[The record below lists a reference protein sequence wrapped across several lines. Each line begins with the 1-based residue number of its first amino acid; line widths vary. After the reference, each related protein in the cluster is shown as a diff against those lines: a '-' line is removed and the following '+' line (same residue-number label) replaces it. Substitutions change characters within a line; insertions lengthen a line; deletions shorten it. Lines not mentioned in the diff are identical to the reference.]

1 MIDALRPWGLRLTLL
16 CCGPVFLPACD
27 APAGNEVETD
37 ALRAPDPGLEQALVS
52 ARAAGDA
59 LTTELRDVLT
69 AELAAGGPE
78 RAVRVCS
85 EAAPAIAQRH
95 SVDGVTVRRV
105 TSRTRN
111 PDSAP
116 DEAEVAGLKLLQE
129 RHGTGELPAELFEVV
144 PAGGGRELRYLRPIL
159 VAEPCLACHGD
170 RAALDPAVRALLRE
184 HYPHDTAVGYRAG
197 DLRGAVSVR
206 VPLADAGG

>member
-1 MIDALRPWGLRLTLL
+1 MIDAPRSRPLWLAVLF
-16 CCGPVFLPACD
+16 CCGQAFLPGCD
-27 APAGNEVETD
+27 APAGNGDEMD
-37 ALRAPDPGLEQALVS
+37 ALDAPDAGVEQALVR

-59 LTTELRDVLT
+59 LTGELRDVLA

-85 EAAPAIAQRH
+85 EVAPAIAERH
-95 SVDGVTVRRV
+95 SVDGITVRRV

-111 PDSAP
+111 PASAP
-116 DEAEVAGLKLLQE
+116 DEAELAGLRLLQE
-129 RHGTGELPAELFEVV
+129 RHGSGDMPGELIEVV
-144 PAGGGRELRYLRPIL
+144 AADGGRELHYLRPIL

-170 RAALDPAVRALLRE
+170 ALDPAVRALIRE
-184 HYPHDTAVGYRAG
+184 RYPHDTAVGYRAG

-206 VPLADAGG
+206 VPLARAGD